1 MIALHC
7 LQSSRGNLQN
17 MFKRCAI
24 KYGCSAHV
32 VEIIQKIK
40 YSSVS
45 GLQSATIL
53 KIKTPS
59 RGVYCV
65 KNAEIRA
72 FSDPHFPAFGENQI
86 RSFSCLDSFSNSVE
100 IRENIWIR
108 EYQYFGIFYAL
119 LSCAQFFK

>member
-1 MIALHC
+1 MSLSLSLPLFLC
-7 LQSSRGNLQN
+7 SLLRG
-17 MFKRCAI
+17 AI
-24 KYGCSAHV
+24 KYGCCAHV

-65 KNAEIRA
+65 KNAEILA
-72 FSDPHFPAFGENQI
+72 FSDPHFPAFGENRI
-86 RSFSCLDSFSNSVE
+86 RSFSCLDSFSNSVQ
-100 IRENIWIR
+100 IRENMDQRKPVFRHILR
-108 EYQYFGIFYAL
+108 TAFLCPIF
-119 LSCAQFFK
+119 KIV